1 MAEDLTP
8 ADVEAY
14 TNGRLLA
21 SDPETLRGLNAA
33 LARVRRHCGWHVSPV
48 RGDTVIFDGPGS
60 AFIQLPT
67 LKIVSIDSVT
77 ENGETTDV
85 TDVVEVRD
93 GPGIIAK
100 RKSRW
105 ACGFSAIEVEFTHG
119 YAAADAEDFREAV
132 LSLVDRASLSVG
144 VEGGGAQL
152 VEKEV
157 DDVRYR
163 WSDKVVSITLDESAV
178 SQFRILPL

>member
-21 SDPETLRGLNAA
+21 SDPETLRGLTAA
-33 LARVRRHCGWHVSPV
+33 LTRVRHVCGWHVSPV
-48 RGDTVIFDGPGS
+48 RADTVIFDGPGN

-67 LKIVSIDSVT
+67 LRIVSIDAVT
-77 ENGETTDV
+77 ENGEATDV
-85 TDVVEVRD
+85 AEVAEVRE

-100 RKSRW
+100 TKSRW
-105 ACGFSAIEVEFTHG
+105 AYGFSAIEVDFTHG
-119 YAAADAEDFREAV
+119 YPAVEAEDFREAV

-163 WSDKVVSITLDESAV
+163 WSDNVVHTTLDEAAV
-178 SQFRILPL
+178 SQFRILPI